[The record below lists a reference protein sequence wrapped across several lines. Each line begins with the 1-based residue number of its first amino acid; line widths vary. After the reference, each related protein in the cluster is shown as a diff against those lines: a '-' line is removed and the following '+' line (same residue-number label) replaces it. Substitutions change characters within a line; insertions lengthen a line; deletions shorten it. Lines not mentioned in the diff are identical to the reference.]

1 MTYYCSAPALRP
13 HAQHP
18 FWACCGGCGHPNAGV
33 NPTATTAYVSHMCSD
48 EGRWCWTSRLC
59 AVSAVPTASSWG
71 TWGADAGC
79 FDALQGTFA
88 AMLLTTNAC
97 AALR

>member
-1 MTYYCSAPALRP
+1 ML
-13 HAQHP
+13 
-18 FWACCGGCGHPNAGV
+18 G

-48 EGRWCWTSRLC
+48 EGRWCWTSHLC
-59 AVSAVPTASSWG
+59 AVSAAPKAPSWG
-71 TWGADAGC
+71 TWGALAGC
-79 FDALQGTFA
+79 FDALHGIFA